1 MKGLLTDKTIL
12 KLMEQLTNE
21 LSELFPDVQIYINK
35 IANGRYSI
43 YKDDGKITIFSIILD
58 GIRENENSARIMSL
72 EINEK
77 YRKIG
82 FGSKIYKIIENYLK
96 SEGYK
101 SIDLVRVSEDAIDFW
116 KKMGFILKNGK
127 WRKDI
132 Q

>member
-1 MKGLLTDKTIL
+1 MLEEKDVE
-12 KLMEQLTNE
+12 LMEPLIHE
-21 LSELFPDVQIYINK
+21 LSEIFPDVHIYTNK
-35 IANGRYSI
+35 IGYGRYSI

-96 SEGYK
+96 NEGYK
-101 SIDLVRVSEDAIDFW
+101 NIDLVMVREDAIDFW